1 MADKE
6 KMEEEKMNRERKYYS
21 ENLQKQIR
29 ENELVRIKERKA
41 FFEEGVKL
49 DDEAKARRAK
59 LDDIKKKKLNE
70 LRFVIL
76 NHFCFDFFVGVVV
89 VAAELLLCIVTQY
102 IKDFKYQLN
111 CSCVWKSFVYLNE
124 KILESSFFFW
134 IQHRTQ
140 SQ

>member
-1 MADKE
+1 LSFLYSRAQIELADKE

-70 LRFVIL
+70 LRFVIY

-89 VAAELLLCIVTQY
+89 VAAELLLCIVTQ
-102 IKDFKYQLN
+102 
-111 CSCVWKSFVYLNE
+111 
-124 KILESSFFFW
+124 
-134 IQHRTQ
+134 
-140 SQ
+140 

>member
-1 MADKE
+1 MSFLYFRAQIELADKE

-89 VAAELLLCIVTQY
+89 VAAELLLCIVTQ
-102 IKDFKYQLN
+102 
-111 CSCVWKSFVYLNE
+111 
-124 KILESSFFFW
+124 
-134 IQHRTQ
+134 
-140 SQ
+140 